1 MLKNYFTIAWRNM
14 IRNKSFSAINLLGL
28 AIGMAATGLILLWVQ
43 DELSWNRD
51 QQHYDRVYQVYAN
64 RDFNGNIYTDGS
76 IFLPAADALEQS
88 NPQVEAAVFTSY
100 RSTQVL
106 GLGDKKIKK
115 SGLRVS
121 PHFFKLFSYSFIAGS
136 PETALANPD
145 AILLTESAARAFFG
159 NENPV
164 DKVLRLDNQFDV
176 KVTGVIRDVP
186 ASATL
191 QFDYIT
197 PFNFSAEA
205 MQDWNNSYVQLFVL
219 AKPKA
224 NTEALASSM
233 NKIFAAKS
241 TQQKAE
247 FILHPM
253 SKWRLYSDFNDGKNT
268 GGMIEYVRLFT
279 IVAIVILL
287 IACINFMNLSTARSE
302 KRAKEVGIRKT
313 LGSEKKQLVFQFFA
327 ESVLMTVVAFILAIG
342 LIYLSMPAF
351 NALLE
356 KKLQLDFSQPSFWL
370 SASAIV
376 LFTGLFA
383 GSYPA
388 LYLSSF
394 NPIKVL
400 KGTFL
405 PAKSAGLPRRM
416 LVVGQF
422 VITMMLVSATLIIYR
437 QVQYVKA
444 RDIGYNPANFLS
456 VPSSPEAN
464 RNFEVL
470 KQEMI
475 KGGFV
480 AGVTRTSAPLTEI
493 WNFTPAPDY
502 EGKPAGVE
510 MIVSAMGITGDFT
523 ATTGAHIVAGRDMA
537 GTPADSSSLLL
548 NEAAVKTMGLK
559 QPVGM
564 RVRWNNRDYTVIGV
578 TANMVMA
585 SPYTQVDPMV
595 MAYRP
600 NNPAFIHI
608 RLKEGAKLQSAIAN
622 LEQLFHKYN
631 PSVPFEY
638 QFIDQQFNAKFITE
652 ELISKLIN
660 VFAGLAIFISCLGLS
675 GLAAYT
681 IRRRAKE
688 IGIRKIL
695 GANLQQLLLMLSREF
710 VIMVLLAMCIAIPLT
725 WWGMSEWLQQYAYR
739 IQISIWSFIA
749 AAVGVLLLTILT
761 VWINVGRAALTKP
774 VKSIRTE

>member
-14 IRNKSFSAINLLGL
+14 IRNKGFSAINLLGL

-43 DELSWNRD
+43 DELSWDRD

-64 RDFNGNIYTDGS
+64 RDFNGTIYTDGS

-100 RSTQVL
+100 GETQVL
-106 GLGDKKIKK
+106 GLDDKKIKK
-115 SGLRVS
+115 NGLRVS

-145 AILLTESAARAFFG
+145 AILLTESSAKAFFG

-164 DKVLRLDNQFDV
+164 DKILRLDNQFDV
-176 KVTGVIRDVP
+176 KVAGVIKDVP

-197 PFNFSAEA
+197 PYNYSPEA
-205 MQDWNNSYVQLFVL
+205 MQDWGNSYVRLFVL

-224 NTEALASSM
+224 STEALASSM
-233 NKIFAAKS
+233 NKIFAGKS
-241 TQQKAE
+241 AQQKAE

-253 SKWRLYSDFNDGKNT
+253 SKWRLYSDFNGGKNT

-313 LGSEKKQLVFQFFA
+313 LGSEKKQLIFQFFA
-327 ESVLMTVVAFILAIG
+327 ESVLMTVFAFILAIG

-356 KKLQLDFSQPSFWL
+356 KRLQLDFSQPSFWL
-370 SASAIV
+370 GALIIV

-405 PAKSAGLPRRM
+405 PGKSAGLPRRM

-437 QVQYVKA
+437 QVQYVKS
-444 RDIGYNPANFLS
+444 RDIGYNPANFLT

-493 WNFTPAPDY
+493 WNFAPAPDY

-523 ATTGAHIVAGRDMA
+523 ATTGVHIVAGRDMA

-564 RVRWNNRDYTVIGV
+564 RMRWNNRDYTVIGV

-600 NNPAFIHI
+600 NNPGFMHI

-638 QFIDQQFNAKFITE
+638 QFIDQQFNDKFITE

-695 GANLQQLLLMLSREF
+695 GANLQQLLMMLSREF

-725 WWGMSEWLQQYAYR
+725 WWGMNEWLQQYAYR
-739 IQISIWSFIA
+739 TQISIWSFMS